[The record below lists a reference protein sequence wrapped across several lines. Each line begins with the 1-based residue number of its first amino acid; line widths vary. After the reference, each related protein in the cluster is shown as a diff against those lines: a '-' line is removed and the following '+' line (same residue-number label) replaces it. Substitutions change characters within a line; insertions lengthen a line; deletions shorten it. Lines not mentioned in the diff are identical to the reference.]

1 MPCTSFT
8 SARGLA
14 CTKTMGGID
23 TAYLIQY
30 LPSASFTTSSIGLI
44 SGSFT
49 NLGGNKFYEFELI
62 QETSNF
68 TFTPNA
74 NVQNQSL
81 FYGET
86 LTMVF
91 TGYDAVLRNHITAM
105 ANNTIRAIV
114 KTNDNKYFYLGDWS
128 GLDVSAG
135 EAGSGTAAGDRNGLS
150 ITFRGINIT
159 PPREVDPALINN
171 TYITFA

>member
-1 MPCTSFT
+1 
-8 SARGLA
+8 
-14 CTKTMGGID
+14 
-23 TAYLIQY
+23 
-30 LPSASFTTSSIGLI
+30 
-44 SGSFT
+44 
-49 NLGGNKFYEFELI
+49 
-62 QETSNF
+62 
-68 TFTPNA
+68 
-74 NVQNQSL
+74 
-81 FYGET
+81 
-86 LTMVF
+86 MVF

-150 ITFRGINIT
+150 ITFRGINTT

>member
-1 MPCTSFT
+1 MACTSFT

-81 FYGET
+81 FYEET

-91 TGYDAVLRNHITAM
+91 SGYDAVLRNHITAM

-114 KTNDNKYFYLGDWS
+114 KTNDNKYFYLGEWS

-150 ITFRGINIT
+150 ITFRGINNN
-159 PPREVDPALINN
+159 PPSIVTGKQIGRAHV
-171 TYITFA
+171 